1 MSALHRSDTL
11 PHDIQ
16 DDDQG
21 SLLSATLDG
30 EAGRAESGAF
40 ISAMKQDARLRR
52 TWSEYHL
59 IGDLMRGVGP
69 APDDFMTRFS
79 ERLAAEPTVLAP
91 HRHGWPQRI
100 AVASL
105 ASLAVWGAV
114 SLTGLM
120 PTQSPEI
127 ASVAGAPGAP
137 GFQQAT
143 LAPRAEYDAARLA
156 PYVVAHQEVA
166 PMAVATPGLEPV
178 TAVGAEPR

>member
-21 SLLSATLDG
+21 SLLSAMLDG
-30 EAGRAESGAF
+30 EAGRDESGAF
-40 ISAMKQDARLRR
+40 ISAMKQDERLRR
-52 TWSEYHL
+52 TWSEYNL

-69 APDDFMTRFS
+69 APDGFMTRFS

-91 HRHGWPQRI
+91 HRHAWPQRLV
-100 AVASL
+100 VASL

-120 PTQSPEI
+120 PSRSQESMTL
-127 ASVAGAPGAP
+127 AGAPPAP
-137 GFQQAT
+137 GFQQAALT
-143 LAPRAEYDAARLA
+143 PQVGYDVARFA
-156 PYVVAHQEVA
+156 PYVVAHQELA
-166 PMAVATPGLEPV
+166 PMAVAMPGFEPV
-178 TAVGAEPR
+178 VATGAEPR